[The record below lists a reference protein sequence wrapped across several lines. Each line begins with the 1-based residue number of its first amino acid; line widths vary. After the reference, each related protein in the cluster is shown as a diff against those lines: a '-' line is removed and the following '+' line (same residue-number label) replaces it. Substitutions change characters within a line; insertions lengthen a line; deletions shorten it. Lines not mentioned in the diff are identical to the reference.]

1 MSVKDML
8 EQKQRER
15 AEKRAEEQRQMM
27 REAAAH
33 RDKLTAA
40 IEKIDED
47 LEGLDVT
54 KLDRGQWK
62 IRFGRD
68 NVYLECRWHL
78 DKVRYCDEMPEQDVW
93 CLKVGLSTR
102 AINVPDCY
110 CGVDGFA
117 EYLSDYLL
125 RLS

>member
-15 AEKRAEEQRQMM
+15 AEKRAEEQRLMM

-33 RDKLTAA
+33 RDQLTAA

-68 NVYLECRWHL
+68 TVYVECRWHYEEEY
-78 DKVRYCDEMPEQDVW
+78 DYDDRRVMAW
-93 CLKVGLSTR
+93 NLKVGLSTR
-102 AINVPDCY
+102 EINVPDCY